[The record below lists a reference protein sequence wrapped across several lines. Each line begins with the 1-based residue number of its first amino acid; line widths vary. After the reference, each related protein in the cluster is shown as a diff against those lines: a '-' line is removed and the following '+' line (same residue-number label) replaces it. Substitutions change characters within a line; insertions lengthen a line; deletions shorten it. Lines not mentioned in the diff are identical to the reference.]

1 MRRYKDELIVLEGSA
16 PIGFLP
22 VCFSSVWIQRKR
34 RVIRIQ
40 RQAQL
45 PEKSTKRI
53 TTRFWGWTETPLL
66 RSFENRTS
74 DWLLST
80 IPTGAVT
87 QRSYPFPGRLMRSS
101 RKSRW
106 RTASSPT
113 RRRNKCTMSM
123 ARRESRKEPTRSS
136 TNRSIRSTS
145 SPPSSLRDSMM
156 TPFRFLPSVI
166 SFRHRENTGRG
177 TTVPE
182 PIEVHVT
189 CTLSELYKGA
199 VKKVRVT
206 HSICCKECK
215 GTGAQGSPSVCNRC
229 NGKGVQVTT
238 RRFGSSISRT
248 QKVCSSCKGTGRF
261 VKAPI
266 VATLVRERASSRKP
280 NSTKSPFRVASL
292 QIR

>member
-1 MRRYKDELIVLEGSA
+1 MRRYKDDSCSRRFCAHRFPSSL
-16 PIGFLP
+16 FF
-22 VCFSSVWIQRKR
+22 FSMDPAEKTSNSV
-34 RVIRIQ
+34 Q

-53 TTRFWGWTETPLL
+53 TTRFWEWTETPLL

-166 SFRHRENTGRG
+166 SFRHRENTVAERPSRAHRG
-177 TTVPE
+177 PCDVYS
-182 PIEVHVT
+182 V
-189 CTLSELYKGA
+189 GA
-199 VKKVRVT
+199 L
-206 HSICCKECK
+206 
-215 GTGAQGSPSVCNRC
+215 QGSCEKSPCDAQYLLQR
-229 NGKGVQVTT
+229 VQGHWSTG
-238 RRFGSSISRT
+238 FSLCLQSLQWQGSSGDYASF
-248 QKVCSSCKGTGRF
+248 RF
-261 VKAPI
+261 IDQPYAEGLIPP
-266 VATLVRERASSRKP
+266 AREQDDS
-280 NSTKSPFRVASL
+280 
-292 QIR
+292 